1 LPGWT
6 LLAES
11 LEDLALQSFG
21 LLVQFGDGVGGH
33 SETSPEKSG

>member
-1 LPGWT
+1 LTGWT

-11 LEDLALQSFG
+11 REDLVLQSFG

>member
-1 LPGWT
+1 
-6 LLAES
+6 
-11 LEDLALQSFG
+11 LQSSG